1 LVALSCSDGRWLG
14 AWIGARSSGA
24 LDGGSPSRTALA
36 AQGATAAQLGFT
48 GVLAST
54 TVVPAWGIVMLVLGA
69 LYLDLTGTLRFAAA
83 GSLREA
89 DERA

>member
-1 LVALSCSDGRWLG
+1 MSDLVRIRRALVSVSDK
-14 AWIGARSSGA
+14 SGLVEFA
-24 LDGGSPSRTALA
+24 QALA
-36 AQGATAAQLGFT
+36 AQGATAVQLGFT

>member
-1 LVALSCSDGRWLG
+1 
-14 AWIGARSSGA
+14 
-24 LDGGSPSRTALA
+24 
-36 AQGATAAQLGFT
+36 LGFT